1 MMHEVMYIH
10 APYRF
15 LTSCVLREILHSA
28 HYPLIFGRLLR
39 DTNRSGAL

>member
-28 HYPLIFGRLLR
+28 PYPLIFGRLLR